1 MVLRVDAQI
10 NDEKSANYKVI
21 RRADAPTAGKRRRG
35 HPVGYYQ
42 ESYAKVC
49 LNCTK
54 EECTGEAM
62 CFRKERDKRK

>member
-1 MVLRVDAQI
+1 MVLRVDAQT
-10 NDEKSANYKVI
+10 NREKTSGCNI
-21 RRADAPTAGKRRRG
+21 RCAPTEAEGKRRRG
-35 HPVGYYQ
+35 HPVSYYQ

-54 EECTGEAM
+54 EECTGEAV